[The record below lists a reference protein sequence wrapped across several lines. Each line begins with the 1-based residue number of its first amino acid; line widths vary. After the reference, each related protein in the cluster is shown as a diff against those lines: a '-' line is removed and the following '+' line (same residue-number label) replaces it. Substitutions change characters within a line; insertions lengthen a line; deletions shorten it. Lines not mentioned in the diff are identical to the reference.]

1 MATMAKVFR
10 LSNREASIIS
20 KIESSKEYARRQ
32 ALNKIRDCIDPLSNA
47 IASKLIESNLIETA
61 NKNAIEEQ
69 IMKCLENL
77 MRAESF
83 DIEYMVAPFKHIV
96 HQTHVVSLFV
106 TAFVIEQ
113 LINHKDVIDIF
124 GSDLDIYNCINTQVK
139 KYLP

>member
-1 MATMAKVFR
+1 MGKVFR
-10 LSNREASIIS
+10 PSNREASILS

-32 ALNKIRDCIDPLSNA
+32 SINKIRDCIDLLSNA
-47 IASKLIESNLIETA
+47 IASKLVESELLETN

-69 IMKCLENL
+69 ITKCLETM

-83 DIEYMVAPFKHIV
+83 DIEYQVAPFKHTVQQGHI
-96 HQTHVVSLFV
+96 VSLYV

-113 LINHKDVIDIF
+113 LIKHKDVIDIF
-124 GSDLDIYNCINTQVK
+124 GSDIDIYRCINTQVK

>member
-1 MATMAKVFR
+1 MGKVFR
-10 LSNREASIIS
+10 PSNREASIIS

-32 ALNKIRDCIDPLSNA
+32 AVNKIRDCIDLLSNA
-47 IASKLIESNLIETA
+47 IASKLVESELIETN

-69 IMKCLENL
+69 ITKCLETM

-83 DIEYMVAPFKHIV
+83 DIEYQVAPFKHTVQQGHI
-96 HQTHVVSLFV
+96 VSLYV

-113 LINHKDVIDIF
+113 LIKHKDVIDIF
-124 GSDLDIYNCINTQVK
+124 GSDIDIYRCINTQVK

>member
-1 MATMAKVFR
+1 MGKVFR
-10 LSNREASIIS
+10 PSNREASIIS

-32 ALNKIRDCIDPLSNA
+32 ALNKIRDCIELLSNA
-47 IASKLIESNLIETA
+47 IASKLIESELLETN

-69 IMKCLENL
+69 ITRCLEKL

-83 DIEYMVAPFKHIV
+83 DIEYQVAPFKHIV
-96 HQTHVVSLFV
+96 PQTHIVSLFV

-113 LINHKDVIDIF
+113 LINHKDVIDIY
-124 GSDLDIYNCINTQVK
+124 GSDIDIYRCINAQVR